1 MIKWLKELDWE
12 TIAIVIIGTG
22 LWSGLIIGVLTDG
35 L

>member
-12 TIAIVIIGTG
+12 FVFLILTGTF
-22 LWSGLIIGVLTDG
+22 LWSGLILGVFTDG